1 MKFNILTAL
10 KELQKERDISAEEL
24 YLTVEAALISAY
36 RKKYSYDG
44 ELLIEF
50 EEDGSI
56 AVMTYKTVV
65 EGQPTCETE
74 ISTGEAQQLAN
85 EVEVGDQVKVDITPH
100 QFGRVAA
107 QTAKQ
112 VIVQKM
118 NEVDRKVIYDKYSNK
133 YGALTIGKI
142 QRFDRGDILVELDD
156 GLEAILPLKE
166 QIQGQR
172 FRQGD
177 RVKSVI
183 IEVRRTTKG
192 PQIILSRTHP
202 DFLQRLFE
210 QEIPEIPDK
219 LVEIKSI
226 AREPGVR
233 SKIAVFSA
241 EEHID
246 AVGSCV
252 GLRGSRIQGIVNE
265 LFGEKIDIVK
275 WNEDFGIYIS
285 NALSPA
291 SPNHMEF
298 SEGENRMF
306 VVVPDSQL
314 SLAIGREG
322 QNVRLAA
329 KLVHVKIDI
338 VKESDYI
345 RSLQSGEGLKSANL
359 KA

>member
-1 MKFNILTAL
+1 MKFNLITAL
-10 KELQKERDISAEEL
+10 KELQKERGIPAREL
-24 YLTVEAALISAY
+24 YLTVEAALLSAY
-36 RKKYSYDG
+36 RKNYNFDG
-44 ELLIEF
+44 ELHIEI
-50 EEDGSI
+50 EEDGKI
-56 AVMTYKTVV
+56 AVKTYKTVV
-65 EGQPTCETE
+65 ESGADNESQINLNDAEG
-74 ISTGEAQQLAN
+74 ISE
-85 EVEVGDQVKVDITPH
+85 EVEIGDQIKVDITPR

-112 VIVQKM
+112 VITQKM
-118 NEVDRKVIYDKYSNK
+118 NEVDRKNIYDRYSSRFGN
-133 YGALTIGKI
+133 LMIGKI
-142 QRFDRGDILVELDD
+142 QRFDKGDILVELDD
-156 GLEAILPLKE
+156 TTEAVLPLRE
-166 QIQGQR
+166 QIPGQR

-177 RVKSVI
+177 RLKSVI
-183 IEVRRTTKG
+183 VDVRRTSKG

-233 SKIAVFSA
+233 SKIAVYSA
-241 EEHID
+241 EDHID

-252 GLRGSRIQGIVNE
+252 GLRGSRIQVVVNE
-265 LFGEKIDIVK
+265 LYGEKIDIVK
-275 WNEDFGIYIS
+275 WNEDMKVYIG

-291 SPNHMEF
+291 KPNHMEYF
-298 SEGENRMF
+298 EEENRMF
-306 VVVPDSQL
+306 VVVPDNQL

-329 KLVHVKIDI
+329 KLAHIKIDI

-345 RSLQSGEGLKSANL
+345 SSLNSAG
-359 KA
+359 A

>member
-1 MKFNILTAL
+1 MNFNILTAL

-50 EEDGSI
+50 EDDGNI

-65 EGQPTCETE
+65 NGKPVSETE
-74 ISTGEAQQLAN
+74 ISVNEAGKLVD
-85 EVEVGDQVKVDITPH
+85 EVDEGDQVKVDITPR

-118 NEVDRKVIYDKYSNK
+118 NEVDRKVVYDKYSNK
-133 YGALTIGKI
+133 YGILTVGKI

-156 GLEAILPLKE
+156 GIEAILPLKE
-166 QIQGQR
+166 QTPSQR

-177 RVKSVI
+177 RVKAVI
-183 IEVRRTTKG
+183 IEVRRTAKG
-192 PQIILSRTHP
+192 PQIVLSRTHP
-202 DFLQRLFE
+202 DFLERLFE

-275 WNEDFGIYIS
+275 WNEDTQVYIS

-291 SPNHMEF
+291 RPNHMEF
-298 SEGENRMF
+298 SEDENRMF

-329 KLVHVKIDI
+329 KLAHVKIDI

-345 RSLQSGEGLKSANL
+345 KSLQSGEGLLSAGF

>member
-1 MKFNILTAL
+1 MKFNILSAL
-10 KELQKERDISAEEL
+10 KELQKERGISAEEL

-36 RKKYSYDG
+36 RRKYSYDG

-50 EEDGSI
+50 EDNGSI
-56 AVMTYKTVV
+56 SVLTYKAVV
-65 EGQPTCETE
+65 QSITE
-74 ISTGEAQQLAN
+74 SDRQISLEEAQKIADD
-85 EVEVGDQVKVDITPH
+85 VEVDDQIKVDITPS

-107 QTAKQ
+107 QTARQ

-118 NEVDRKVIYDKYSNK
+118 NEVDRKVIYDRYCNRFS
-133 YGALTIGKI
+133 ALTIGKI
-142 QRFDRGDILVELDD
+142 QRFDKGDILVELDD
-156 GLEAILPLKE
+156 GVEAVLPLRE
-166 QIQGQR
+166 QIPAQR

-177 RVKSVI
+177 RIKSVI
-183 IEVRRTTKG
+183 IDVRRTSKG

-202 DFLQRLFE
+202 EFLQKLFE

-241 EEHID
+241 EDHID

-252 GLRGSRIQGIVNE
+252 GLRGSRIQVIVNE

-275 WNEDFGIYIS
+275 WNEDKSIYIS

-291 SPNHMEF
+291 RPNHMEF
-298 SEGENRMF
+298 QEEENRMF

-329 KLVHVKIDI
+329 KLAHVKIDI

-345 RSLQSGEGLKSANL
+345 RSLQSGEQSLGGLE
-359 KA
+359 

>member
-1 MKFNILTAL
+1 ML
-10 KELQKERDISAEEL
+10 
-24 YLTVEAALISAY
+24 
-36 RKKYSYDG
+36 
-44 ELLIEF
+44 
-50 EEDGSI
+50 
-56 AVMTYKTVV
+56 
-65 EGQPTCETE
+65 
-74 ISTGEAQQLAN
+74 
-85 EVEVGDQVKVDITPH
+85 
-100 QFGRVAA
+100 
-107 QTAKQ
+107 
-112 VIVQKM
+112 
-118 NEVDRKVIYDKYSNK
+118 
-133 YGALTIGKI
+133 
-142 QRFDRGDILVELDD
+142 
-156 GLEAILPLKE
+156 
-166 QIQGQR
+166 
-172 FRQGD
+172 FR
-177 RVKSVI
+177 S
-183 IEVRRTTKG
+183 TTKG

-233 SKIAVFSA
+233 SKIAVYSA

-246 AVGSCV
+246 PVGSCV

-275 WNEDFGIYIS
+275 WNEDFSIYIS

-291 SPNHMEF
+291 TPNHMEF
-298 SEGENRMF
+298 SEAENRMF

>member
-1 MKFNILTAL
+1 MNFNILTAL

-50 EEDGSI
+50 EDDGNI

-65 EGQPTCETE
+65 NGKPVSETE
-74 ISTGEAQQLAN
+74 ISVNEAGKLVD
-85 EVEVGDQVKVDITPH
+85 EVDEGDQVKVDITPR
-100 QFGRVAA
+100 QFGRVAE

-118 NEVDRKVIYDKYSNK
+118 NEVDRKVVYDKYSNK
-133 YGALTIGKI
+133 YGILTVGKI

-156 GLEAILPLKE
+156 GIEAILPLKE
-166 QIQGQR
+166 QIPSQR

-177 RVKSVI
+177 RVKAVI
-183 IEVRRTTKG
+183 IEVRRTAKG
-192 PQIILSRTHP
+192 PQIVLSRTHP
-202 DFLQRLFE
+202 DFLERLFE

-275 WNEDFGIYIS
+275 WNEDTQVYIS

-291 SPNHMEF
+291 RPNHMEF
-298 SEGENRMF
+298 SEDENRMF

-329 KLVHVKIDI
+329 KLAHVKIDI

-345 RSLQSGEGLKSANL
+345 KSLQSGEGLLSAGF